1 MIYEELICFCGLT
14 FLIPQRQ
21 KRKSHVKTVSINVS
35 KTLGLLCL
43 TLYRLH
49 IKEIYDVKWSAK
61 TCVCLKSVT
70 SKQKQDTQKLN
81 WVHSRMLL
89 VSRWIELQKIKN
101 KIPAF
106 DKMNGKDVGSHKN
119 YFLLK
124 LNPIFWTLVLTTNV
138 SFLFLLFGFYLKM
151 KINLVY
157 IKKWLL
163 V

>member
-21 KRKSHVKTVSINVS
+21 KRKSHIKTVSINVS

-101 KIPAF
+101 KILAF
-106 DKMNGKDVGSHKN
+106 DKMNGKMWMEATKITFFWYLIP
-119 YFLLK
+119 YFEHL
-124 LNPIFWTLVLTTNV
+124 FWHQV
-138 SFLFLLFGFYLKM
+138 SLFYLFY
-151 KINLVY
+151 LVS
-157 IKKWLL
+157 I
-163 V
+163 